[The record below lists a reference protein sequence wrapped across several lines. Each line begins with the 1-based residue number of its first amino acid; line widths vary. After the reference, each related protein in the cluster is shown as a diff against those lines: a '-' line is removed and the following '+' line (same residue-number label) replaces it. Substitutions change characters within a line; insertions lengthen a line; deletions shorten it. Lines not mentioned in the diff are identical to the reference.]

1 MAKKKNLDRR
11 DVDAQRRLRTLRKS
25 LRDITERLAGVCS
38 ELRET
43 QRIMDGNVKRR
54 KVLKKR
60 GKGK

>member
-11 DVDAQRRLRTLRKS
+11 DVDAQRRLRMLRKS
-25 LRDITERLAGVCS
+25 LRDITERLVRVCS
-38 ELRET
+38 ELRDT
-43 QRIMDGNVKRR
+43 QQIIDGNVKRR